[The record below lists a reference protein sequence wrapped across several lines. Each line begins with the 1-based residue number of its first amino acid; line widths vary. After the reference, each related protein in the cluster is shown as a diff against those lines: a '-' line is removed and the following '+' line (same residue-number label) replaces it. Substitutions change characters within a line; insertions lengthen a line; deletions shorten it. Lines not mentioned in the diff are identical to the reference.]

1 MNFLPLKTPS
11 TAPLRSRLG
20 RILHIDIKPW
30 KTKKV
35 IIISLGGRGWGVA
48 EKISRAESKIRKK

>member
-35 IIISLGGRGWGVA
+35 IIISLGGRGGVA
-48 EKISRAESKIRKK
+48 EKISRTESKIRKK